1 MEHEISETPQIC
13 QEENAPE
20 EVLFT
25 SEVTH
30 DLAARK
36 EVNKLYSMLQLS
48 GIVRDVM
55 VGIML
60 VVLFVYLC
68 LIQHNYAFYART
80 YFVFVLC
87 YWGAQLFNRFRERN
101 GGATYKRMLANNG
114 GKPIH
119 NTITFTEDGFC
130 VLNTF
135 TEGASEYTYDQIVSV
150 AQSRNFFLLYRNINQ
165 CTVVAKNTLTGGT
178 AEEFLAFL
186 NENCVNWPGVLR
198 TTKRST
204 TVRAALIAMW
214 IIFLLLAVGC
224 LFMY

>member
-1 MEHEISETPQIC
+1 MEHEITETAQLCREDATP
-13 QEENAPE
+13 A

-36 EVNKLYSMLQLS
+36 EVNKLYAKLQLS

-55 VGIML
+55 VGVML
-60 VVLFVYLC
+60 VILFVYLC

-87 YWGAQLFNRFRERN
+87 YWGAQLFNLFRERK
-101 GGATYKRMLANNG
+101 GGATYKRMLAGNG

-119 NTITFTEDGFC
+119 NTITFTEDGFS

-135 TEGASEYTYDQIVSV
+135 TEGLSEYTYDQIVSV

-165 CTVVAKNTLTGGT
+165 CTVVAKNALTGGT

-186 NENCVNWPGVLR
+186 DENCANWPGVLR
-198 TTKRST
+198 TTKRSD
-204 TVRAALIAMW
+204 TVRTVLIALW
-214 IIFLLLAVGC
+214 ILFLLLAVGC
-224 LFMY
+224 LFLY